1 MKYVLDIVYS
11 IVFLLLLPKLL
22 FRRFTQNRYKDGWEN
37 RFGKVKKRTDK
48 KTIWIHAVSVGEVN
62 ATRTIINSLKEAF
75 PQYEIVLSTTTD
87 TGFSRATQLYGK
99 ELSVFFFPMD
109 FSFVMRRAFKRLD
122 PAICLLMELEVW
134 PNFTTIANE
143 SGAKVVV
150 VNGRLSERSFP
161 RYKLIRFATKWMF
174 GKVTMFLS
182 QSDEYSQRFKAL
194 GVANDKIINT
204 GTLKYDTAEL
214 SDNIEGKDVLKKE
227 ISLDDGE
234 NLWVCGGT
242 GPGEEEIILEV
253 FSELR
258 KDNATKD
265 LRLAIVPRKP
275 ERFNDVAKLI
285 VDAGFKLH
293 RYSEIKGKSSL
304 EIDKDAIILGDTMGD
319 LRKFYALASCVFIG
333 RSLTPMGGS
342 DMMEST
348 AMGKFTTFGPYTF
361 NFKQTVEALL
371 NGNGAVEIKDAK
383 ELFMQIDKAIQDPQ
397 YRNTI
402 ATNGQ
407 NVIKKNQGATK
418 KTLDVISKLL
428 ETSC

>member
-22 FRRFTQNRYKDGWEN
+22 FRRFTQNRYKEGWSN
-37 RFGKVKKRTDK
+37 RFGKIEKHTNK

-62 ATRTIINSLKEAF
+62 ATRTIIGSLKEKF

-87 TGFSRATQLYGK
+87 TGFARATQLYAK
-99 ELSVFFFPMD
+99 EISVFFFPMD
-109 FSFVMRRAFKRLD
+109 FSFIMRRAFKRLA

-143 SGAKVVV
+143 FGSKVVV
-150 VNGRLSERSFP
+150 VNGRLSARSFP

-182 QSDEYSQRFKAL
+182 QSDEYSQRFEAL
-194 GVANDKIINT
+194 GVAREKIINT

-214 SDNIEGKDVLKKE
+214 TDKIDGRDILKKE
-227 ISLDDGE
+227 ISLDDRE

-253 FSELR
+253 FSELG
-258 KDNATKD
+258 KNDATKD
-265 LRLAIVPRKP
+265 LRLAIIPRKP
-275 ERFNDVAKLI
+275 ERFNEVAKLI
-285 VDAGFKLH
+285 TDAGFKLH
-293 RYSEIKGKSSL
+293 RYSEIKGKSDL
-304 EIDKDAIILGDTMGD
+304 EIDKSAVILGDTMGD
-319 LRKFYALASCVFIG
+319 LRKFYALASCVFVG
-333 RSLTPMGGS
+333 RTLTPMGGS

-361 NFKQTVEALL
+361 NFKQTVDALL
-371 NGNGAVEIKDAK
+371 KDNGAVEVKDKK
-383 ELFMQIDKAIQDPQ
+383 ELLAQIDKAIQDPQ
-397 YRNTI
+397 YKNSI

-418 KTLDVISKLL
+418 KTLDIISKLL
-428 ETSC
+428 ETHC